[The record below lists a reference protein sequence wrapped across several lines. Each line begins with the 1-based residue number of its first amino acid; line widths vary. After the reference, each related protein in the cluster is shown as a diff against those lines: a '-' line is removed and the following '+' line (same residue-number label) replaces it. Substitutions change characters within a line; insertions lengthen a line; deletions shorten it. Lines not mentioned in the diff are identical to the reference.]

1 MRRIRKLSKTTSNNK
16 KTLNNNTTRKQNS
29 SQKNETYNVI
39 RFLHYLNTIKLYHW
53 KTSSF
58 AKHEATDKLYA
69 SLNTNIDRFVEQM
82 LGKKGNR
89 LDFSNIKS
97 IPIKELTHDK
107 DVLEEMQEFKNFLV
121 NIHYKLPNMSNS
133 DLLNIRDDILGSI
146 NQFLYLATFN

>member
-1 MRRIRKLSKTTSNNK
+1 MRRIRKLSKTTTNIKKTRNNK
-16 KTLNNNTTRKQNS
+16 TRKQNS
-29 SQKNETYNVI
+29 SQKNESYIVL
-39 RFLHYLNTIKLYHW
+39 RFMHYLNTIKLYHW

-58 AKHEATDKLYA
+58 AKHEATNKLYA
-69 SLNTNIDRFVEQM
+69 SLNTDIDRFVEQM
-82 LGKKGNR
+82 LGKRGNR

-97 IPIKELTHDK
+97 IPINEITNDK
-107 DVLEEMQEFKNFLV
+107 QIVKEMQEFKNFLV

>member
-1 MRRIRKLSKTTSNNK
+1 MRRIRKLSKTTTNNK
-16 KTLNNNTTRKQNS
+16 KTRNNKSRKQNS
-29 SQKNETYNVI
+29 SQKNESYIVL
-39 RFLHYLNTIKLYHW
+39 RFMHYLNTIKLYHW

-69 SLNTNIDRFVEQM
+69 SLNTDIDRFVEQM
-82 LGKKGNR
+82 LGKRGNR

-97 IPIKELTHDK
+97 IPINEITNDK
-107 DVLEEMQEFKNFLV
+107 QIVKEMQEFKNFLV

>member
-1 MRRIRKLSKTTSNNK
+1 MRRIRKLSKTTTNNK
-16 KTLNNNTTRKQNS
+16 KTRNNKTRKQNS
-29 SQKNETYNVI
+29 SQKNESYIVL
-39 RFLHYLNTIKLYHW
+39 RFMHYLNTIKLYHW

-69 SLNTNIDRFVEQM
+69 SLNTDIDRFVEQM
-82 LGKKGNR
+82 LGKRGNR

-97 IPIKELTHDK
+97 IPINEITSDK
-107 DVLEEMQEFKNFLV
+107 QIVKEMQEFKNFLV

-146 NQFLYLATFN
+146 NQFLYLATFK

>member
-1 MRRIRKLSKTTSNNK
+1 MEAKL
-16 KTLNNNTTRKQNS
+16 L
-29 SQKNETYNVI
+29 ET
-39 RFLHYLNTIKLYHW
+39 FFEMTNTIKLYHW

-69 SLNTNIDRFVEQM
+69 SLNTDIDRFVEQM
-82 LGKKGNR
+82 LGKRGNR

-97 IPIKELTHDK
+97 IPINEITNDKQIVKEK
-107 DVLEEMQEFKNFLV
+107 QEFKNFLV

>member
-1 MRRIRKLSKTTSNNK
+1 MRRIRKLSKTTTNIKKTRNNK
-16 KTLNNNTTRKQNS
+16 TRKQNS
-29 SQKNETYNVI
+29 SQKNESYIVL
-39 RFLHYLNTIKLYHW
+39 RFMHYLNTIKLYHW

-69 SLNTNIDRFVEQM
+69 SLNTDIDRFVEQM
-82 LGKKGNR
+82 LGKRGNR

-97 IPIKELTHDK
+97 IPINDITNDK
-107 DVLEEMQEFKNFLV
+107 QIIKEMQEFKNFLV

>member
-1 MRRIRKLSKTTSNNK
+1 MRRIRKLSKTTTNNK
-16 KTLNNNTTRKQNS
+16 KTRNNKSRKQNS
-29 SQKNETYNVI
+29 SQKNESYIVL
-39 RFLHYLNTIKLYHW
+39 RFMHYLNTIKLYHW

-69 SLNTNIDRFVEQM
+69 SLNTDIDRFVEQM
-82 LGKKGNR
+82 LGKRGNR

-97 IPIKELTHDK
+97 IPINEITNDK
-107 DVLEEMQEFKNFLV
+107 QIIKEMQEFKNFLV

>member
-1 MRRIRKLSKTTSNNK
+1 MRRIRKLSKTTTNNK
-16 KTLNNNTTRKQNS
+16 KTRNNKTRKQNS
-29 SQKNETYNVI
+29 SQKNESYIVL
-39 RFLHYLNTIKLYHW
+39 RFMHYLNTIKLYHW

-69 SLNTNIDRFVEQM
+69 SLNTDIDRFVEQM
-82 LGKKGNR
+82 LGKRGNR

-97 IPIKELTHDK
+97 IPINEITNDK
-107 DVLEEMQEFKNFLV
+107 QIVKEMQEFKNFLV

>member
-1 MRRIRKLSKTTSNNK
+1 M
-16 KTLNNNTTRKQNS
+16 
-29 SQKNETYNVI
+29 
-39 RFLHYLNTIKLYHW
+39 HYLNTIKLYHW

-69 SLNTNIDRFVEQM
+69 SLNTDIDRFVEQM
-82 LGKKGNR
+82 LGKRGNR

-97 IPIKELTHDK
+97 IPINEITSDK
-107 DVLEEMQEFKNFLV
+107 QIVKEMQEFKNFLV

>member
-1 MRRIRKLSKTTSNNK
+1 MRRIRKLSKTTTNNK
-16 KTLNNNTTRKQNS
+16 KTRNNKTRKQHS
-29 SQKNETYNVI
+29 SQKNESYIVL
-39 RFLHYLNTIKLYHW
+39 RFMHYLNTIKLYHW

-69 SLNTNIDRFVEQM
+69 SLNTDIDRFVEQM
-82 LGKKGNR
+82 LGKRGNR

-97 IPIKELTHDK
+97 IPINEITNDK
-107 DVLEEMQEFKNFLV
+107 QIVKEMQEFKNFLV

-146 NQFLYLATFN
+146 NEFLYLATFN

>member
-16 KTLNNNTTRKQNS
+16 KTRNNKTRKQNS
-29 SQKNETYNVI
+29 SQKNESYIVL
-39 RFLHYLNTIKLYHW
+39 RFMHYLNTIKLYHW

-69 SLNTNIDRFVEQM
+69 SLNTDIDRFVEQM
-82 LGKKGNR
+82 LGKRGNR

-97 IPIKELTHDK
+97 IPINEITNDK
-107 DVLEEMQEFKNFLV
+107 QIVKEMQEFKNFLV

>member
-1 MRRIRKLSKTTSNNK
+1 MRRISNLSKTTSNNK
-16 KTLNNNTTRKQNS
+16 KTRNNKTRKQNS
-29 SQKNETYNVI
+29 SQKNESYIVL
-39 RFLHYLNTIKLYHW
+39 RFMHYLNTIKLYHW

-69 SLNTNIDRFVEQM
+69 SLNTDIDRFVEQM
-82 LGKKGNR
+82 LGKRGNR

-97 IPIKELTHDK
+97 IPINEITSDK
-107 DVLEEMQEFKNFLV
+107 QIVKEMQEFKNFLV